1 MQMAAGPQPPPP
13 TYGQP
18 TAVPVPVSASG
29 AYWDV
34 GLPPAVAPQPA
45 WRPDIVAHPPGVTV
59 RPTHSTPGI
68 TPAPLTPV
76 TGLCPAAPTAAP
88 AHPAP
93 YQQPPATGQ
102 WHTAAGGAA
111 TYLQDPSA
119 RQAPAAPVAA
129 LHPPIAGPATGG
141 AATGGTTAWPPSGAS
156 GIGQPPA
163 APAAAWQPPTAEPAT
178 GGAATR
184 PPAGTTAWPPG
195 GASIDRQAPAAE
207 RQHTAPAASGLPP
220 STAPLQAAQL
230 TTATLAP
237 ESTYAPHAA
246 QGPTQP
252 ALAGLATP
260 WTPPTWPAPPWAAP
274 VGGRGSSAAALEN
287 AARVHGADVDK
298 FAEHAAAPTESM
310 AMPPAPALRL
320 AGVSA
325 DAAQLLRVRTR
336 FVGVDA
342 SLSGAERGPPTIEA
356 YVARVA
362 ELLAHRAYHF
372 PGIGLQLTLYVAWLT
387 RRSIGRDLADVR
399 AADTK
404 ARELMATRPHQ
415 LMTAVDF
422 DHVAE
427 LGPVPAPAARQAAA
441 PPGSDCRNFREGRC
455 QASPFCPFGRHHP
468 PCRFCRSGGHHTAQH
483 FSPVPRTCATPTRAP
498 RR

>member
-1 MQMAAGPQPPPP
+1 M
-13 TYGQP
+13 
-18 TAVPVPVSASG
+18 PVSASG
-29 AYWDV
+29 ACWDV

-45 WRPDIVAHPPGVTV
+45 RRPDIVAYPPGVTV
-59 RPTHSTPGI
+59 RPTHGTPGI
-68 TPAPLTPV
+68 PPAPLTPV

-88 AHPAP
+88 AHPAF
-93 YQQPPATGQ
+93 YQPPPATGQ

-141 AATGGTTAWPPSGAS
+141 AATH
-156 GIGQPPA
+156 
-163 APAAAWQPPTAEPAT
+163 
-178 GGAATR
+178 

-207 RQHTAPAASGLPP
+207 RQHTAPAASGQPP
-220 STAPLQAAQL
+220 ATAPLQAAQL

-246 QGPTQP
+246 QGPIQP

-274 VGGRGSSAAALEN
+274 VSGRGSSAAALEN

-342 SLSGAERGPPTIEA
+342 SLSGAERGPPTVEA

-427 LGPVPAPAARQAAA
+427 LSPLPAPAARQAAA

-455 QASPFCPFGRHHP
+455 QASPLCPFGRHHP

-483 FSPVPRTCATPTRAP
+483 FSPVPPRPSPGGAGRPAARGRAG